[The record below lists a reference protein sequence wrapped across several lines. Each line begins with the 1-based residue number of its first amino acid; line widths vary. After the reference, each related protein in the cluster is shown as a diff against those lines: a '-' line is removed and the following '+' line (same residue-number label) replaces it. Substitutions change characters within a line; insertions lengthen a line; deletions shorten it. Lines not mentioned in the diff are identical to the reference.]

1 MLIEVFYLFACIT
14 MFDVVLY
21 IGAAVGLDVTP
32 ERFTD
37 PEIRRRLDC
46 VTDIPGLYLTG
57 QDTSVIGVTL
67 AQLSGVTTAF
77 RMTGFCSAVKIVL
90 AAVLQGILAN

>member
-1 MLIEVFYLFACIT
+1 M
-14 MFDVVLY
+14 
-21 IGAAVGLDVTP
+21 GLDVTP

-37 PEIRRRLDC
+37 AEIRRRLDC

-77 RMTGFCSAVKIVL
+77 RMTGLYSAVKIVL
-90 AAVLQGILAN
+90 AAVLQGILAK